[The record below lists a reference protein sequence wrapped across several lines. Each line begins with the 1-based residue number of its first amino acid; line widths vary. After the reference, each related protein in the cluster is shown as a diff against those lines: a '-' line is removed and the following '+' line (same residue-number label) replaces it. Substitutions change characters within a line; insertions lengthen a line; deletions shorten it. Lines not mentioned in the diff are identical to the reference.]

1 MLQEKYD
8 NMQVDNQ
15 FENQLDN
22 QQRLDKW
29 LWAARFFKTRPLAA
43 QAISGGKVHLNGERV
58 KPSRN
63 IKIGDQLQITR
74 GQFEF
79 KIVVKALNKLR
90 RPATEAQALYTED
103 EQSMQ
108 KRKELAQSLKIL
120 NANMPHS
127 EKRPSKKQR
136 RQIVKF
142 KRVED

>member
-1 MLQEKYD
+1 
-8 NMQVDNQ
+8 MQV
-15 FENQLDN
+15 DN

-43 QAISGGKVHLNGERV
+43 EAISGGKVHLNGERV

-63 IKIGDQLQITR
+63 IKVGDQLQITR

-79 KIVVKALNKLR
+79 KITVEALNKHR
-90 RPATEAQALYTED
+90 RPATEAQALYVED
-103 EQSMQ
+103 EQSVQ
-108 KRKELAQSLKIL
+108 KRKEIAQSLKIL
-120 NANMPHS
+120 NANRPHS

-142 KRVED
+142 KRVEG

>member
-1 MLQEKYD
+1 MK
-8 NMQVDNQ
+8 VDNQ
-15 FENQLDN
+15 PQNRLANQPET

-63 IKIGDQLQITR
+63 IKAGDQIQITR

-79 KIVVKALNKLR
+79 KITVDALNKHR
-90 RPATEAQALYTED
+90 RPAIEAQALYTED

>member
-1 MLQEKYD
+1 M
-8 NMQVDNQ
+8 N
-15 FENQLDN
+15 FEF

-29 LWAARFFKTRPLAA
+29 LWAARFYKTRSLAA
-43 QAISGGKVHLNGERV
+43 EAVSGGKVHLNGDRV

-63 IKIGDQLQITR
+63 VKVGDRLEITR

-79 KIVVKALNKLR
+79 IITVEGINKNR
-90 RPATEAQALYTED
+90 RPAVEAQALYIED
-103 EQSMQ
+103 NASVE
-108 KRKELAQSLKIL
+108 KRKVLAQSLKIL
-120 NANMPHS
+120 NANMPHT

>member
-1 MLQEKYD
+1 
-8 NMQVDNQ
+8 MQD
-15 FENQLDN
+15 DD

-63 IKIGDQLQITR
+63 VKPGDQLQITR

-79 KIVVKALNKLR
+79 KLTIVGLNKNR
-90 RPATEAQALYTED
+90 RPAVEAQALYLED
-103 EQSMQ
+103 ETSVE
-108 KRKELAQSLKIL
+108 KRKQLAQSLKIL

-136 RQIVKF
+136 RQIVKL
-142 KRVED
+142 KRVEG